1 MFCHLLSFGYV
12 SPLQL
17 DDNPLAEREAY
28 LSLFVSL
35 PCRPVRWIVDKQEI
49 IIDYDLEFAQWK
61 LSKVRMRR

>member
-1 MFCHLLSFGYV
+1 MFCHLLSLGYV

-17 DDNPLAEREAY
+17 DDNPLAKREAC

-35 PCRPVRWIVDKQEI
+35 PCRPVPWIVDKQEI
-49 IIDYDLEFAQWK
+49 INDYDLEFAQWK